1 MKLSAL
7 TEYRSQ
13 YKGFPGGTVVKKKN
27 HLPMQETQE
36 TWLQS
41 LGQVHPVEEEMTT
54 QSNILDWKISW
65 TEEPGTRKSR
75 GL

>member
-1 MKLSAL
+1 
-7 TEYRSQ
+7 
-13 YKGFPGGTVVKKKN
+13 
-27 HLPMQETQE
+27 MQETQE

-41 LGQVHPVEEEMTT
+41 LGQVHTVEEEMTT

-65 TEEPGTRKSR
+65 TEEPGTLKSM